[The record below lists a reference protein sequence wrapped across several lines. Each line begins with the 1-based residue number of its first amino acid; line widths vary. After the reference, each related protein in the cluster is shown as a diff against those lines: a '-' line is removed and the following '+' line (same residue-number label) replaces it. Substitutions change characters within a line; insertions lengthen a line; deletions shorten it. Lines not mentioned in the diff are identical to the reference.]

1 MSSRFKENNIIDK
14 ELYNYNNT
22 LEITAEHGLNGS
34 YRCRVVNDFGTEFSE
49 RAILEIIGLYLVSLQ
64 YRYNTKTNFM
74 TAKSLSTLDSRY
86 CLEAGFPVIYFYF
99 FWLEEDVDSCS
110 SKPNSKNITL
120 PQGCVVK
127 TTGSKIVDVG
137 ECEPVSCMKNDSS
150 FNSSCRD
157 PSFCCGPG
165 ETINVLV
172 DCGSVMSFNV
182 LKVTHCSCSSCV
194 EKVTIIQGI
203 VVGGLEEKPVRYGDI
218 IYDGNIVSYTDA
230 KGRFSF
236 EIPGNVSRVAVTFT
250 DSYQKEFEEGTK
262 IFLVSTGSSEFHK
275 ITLKQIP
282 PPISFDARQQQDI
295 PLRSDPKIESFADLE
310 LPEESFL
317 TEDGSVFQG
326 NANAIVSVTDSR
338 NLSDVLSAPGDFTTT
353 DEEGEEEILE
363 TFGMMKMK
371 FEDENGKQLAMS
383 KPMKVYLDP
392 EKLNIRVQDS
402 PSVPMKLYWLD
413 EKTQRWR
420 EAGDLRREDGNQ
432 RRRKRSNRVFF
443 VGTITPAVARQYLN
457 FDLPDTRVAIRVT
470 TDPPKAGV
478 VVRVVR
484 REGTVYRGY
493 IEQSTTSAGL
503 TCIPIWRNKECSL
516 QAESNGK
523 YMMPVQR
530 NVDSLPQYLGARIEE
545 RSGDRGGQ
553 TIRWIEFTSRLDESS
568 PLNSPMYKHVEAE
581 ENKCKSSQNRPE
593 GSQFTFG
600 ESARAPEDF
609 SIFNI
614 YNQGSWIPGGCYIKV
629 KITDENGMPEN
640 AMFAAESYKENILSE
655 AGKLGLHI
663 QMSRDVS
670 RGPNKIVCLQFSCP
684 EDNQFTY
691 VKIAPLT
698 KNCIFKSIHND
709 LGSVQYPNCPD
720 EFSRPVCPTRPPG
733 SEGHAK
739 WLWIPISR
747 NGQTIYKT
755 FHGEGP
761 RGDFGEARCLEGN
774 QNFNE
779 RNPAT
784 IDDGGSALVYSC
796 R

>member
-86 CLEAGFPVIYFYF
+86 CLEAGFPVIYFCF

-120 PQGCVVK
+120 PQGCVVT

-383 KPMKVYLDP
+383 K
-392 EKLNIRVQDS
+392 
-402 PSVPMKLYWLD
+402 
-413 EKTQRWR
+413 
-420 EAGDLRREDGNQ
+420 
-432 RRRKRSNRVFF
+432 SNE
-443 VGTITPAVARQYLN
+443 G
-457 FDLPDTRVAIRVT
+457 LP
-470 TDPPKAGV
+470 
-478 VVRVVR
+478 
-484 REGTVYRGY
+484 
-493 IEQSTTSAGL
+493 
-503 TCIPIWRNKECSL
+503 
-516 QAESNGK
+516 
-523 YMMPVQR
+523 
-530 NVDSLPQYLGARIEE
+530 
-545 RSGDRGGQ
+545 
-553 TIRWIEFTSRLDESS
+553 
-568 PLNSPMYKHVEAE
+568 
-581 ENKCKSSQNRPE
+581 
-593 GSQFTFG
+593 
-600 ESARAPEDF
+600 
-609 SIFNI
+609 
-614 YNQGSWIPGGCYIKV
+614 
-629 KITDENGMPEN
+629 
-640 AMFAAESYKENILSE
+640 
-655 AGKLGLHI
+655 
-663 QMSRDVS
+663 
-670 RGPNKIVCLQFSCP
+670 
-684 EDNQFTY
+684 
-691 VKIAPLT
+691 
-698 KNCIFKSIHND
+698 
-709 LGSVQYPNCPD
+709 
-720 EFSRPVCPTRPPG
+720 
-733 SEGHAK
+733 
-739 WLWIPISR
+739 
-747 NGQTIYKT
+747 
-755 FHGEGP
+755 
-761 RGDFGEARCLEGN
+761 
-774 QNFNE
+774 
-779 RNPAT
+779 
-784 IDDGGSALVYSC
+784 
-796 R
+796 

>member
-1 MSSRFKENNIIDK
+1 M
-14 ELYNYNNT
+14 
-22 LEITAEHGLNGS
+22 
-34 YRCRVVNDFGTEFSE
+34 
-49 RAILEIIGLYLVSLQ
+49 
-64 YRYNTKTNFM
+64 
-74 TAKSLSTLDSRY
+74 
-86 CLEAGFPVIYFYF
+86 
-99 FWLEEDVDSCS
+99 
-110 SKPNSKNITL
+110 
-120 PQGCVVK
+120 K
-127 TTGSKIVDVG
+127 TTGGQIVDVG
-137 ECEPVSCMKNDSS
+137 ECKPVPCLKNDTS
-150 FNSSCRD
+150 FYSSCRE

-165 ETINVLV
+165 EAKNVLV

-182 LKVTHCSCSSCV
+182 SKVTHCSCGSCI

-203 VVGGLEEKPVRYGDI
+203 VVGGLEETPVRYGDI
-218 IYDGNIVSYTDA
+218 IYDGNIVSYTDV

-236 EIPGNVSRVAVTFT
+236 EIPGNASRVAVTFT
-250 DSYQKEFEEGTK
+250 DSYYKEFEERTK

-275 ITLKQIP
+275 ITLKQILI
-282 PPISFDARQQQDI
+282 PILFNARQQQDI
-295 PLRSDPKIESFADLE
+295 SLRSDPKIESFADLE

-317 TEDGSVFQG
+317 TEDGSVFRG
-326 NANAIVSVTDSR
+326 NAKAIVSVTDSR

-420 EAGDLRREDGNQ
+420 EAGDFRREDGNQ

-443 VGTITPAVARQYLN
+443 VGTITPAVARHQLN

-478 VVRVVR
+478 VVRVIR

-523 YMMPVQR
+523 YMMPIQN
-530 NVDSLPQYLGARIEE
+530 NVENLPPYLEARIKE
-545 RSGDRGGQ
+545 RNGDGGGH
-553 TIRWIEFTSRLDESS
+553 TIRWIEFRSKLNENSSR
-568 PLNSPMYKHVEAE
+568 NSPVYKIVTAE
-581 ENKCKSSQNRPE
+581 KEKCKSSQNRPE
-593 GSQFTFG
+593 GSQFTF
-600 ESARAPEDF
+600 EEPAPALAPEDF
-609 SIFNI
+609 SILTI
-614 YNQGSWIPGGCYIKV
+614 YNNKYWIPGSCYIKV
-629 KITDENGMPEN
+629 KITDGYGMPEN
-640 AMFAAESYKENILSE
+640 AMFAAESYKENDLKE
-655 AGKLGLHI
+655 EGKLGLHI

-670 RGPNKIVCLQFSCP
+670 GGPNKIVCLQFSCP
-684 EDNQFTY
+684 TDDQFTY

-698 KNCIFKSIHND
+698 RNCIYNSTHSD
-709 LGSVQYPNCPD
+709 LGNVQYPNCPD
-720 EFSRPVCPTRPPG
+720 EFSKPVCPERPP
-733 SEGHAK
+733 SNEGQVK
-739 WLWIPISR
+739 WLWIPKSR

-761 RGDFGEARCLEGN
+761 RKNFGEARCLEGN

-779 RNPAT
+779 RNPTT
-784 IDDGGSALVYSC
+784 IDDGGYALEYSC